1 MFGESELERYT
12 MVKVRMLVQTRYNE
26 QLLRV
31 NKEYDIPKETAIRWD
46 QSKLAEIVENPK
58 QQDKN

>member
-1 MFGESELERYT
+1 